1 MLQRSCCPI
10 LLQCSGGAG
19 GVGEEGEAGQ
29 ENEEL
34 SGSYSMSAYQL
45 LRILVTYNTYECRR
59 FSIMNTLLPAF
70 V

>member
-1 MLQRSCCPI
+1 MVNSLFHCG
-10 LLQCSGGAG
+10 LFHGG
-19 GVGEEGEAGQ
+19 EGEAGQ

-59 FSIMNTLLPAF
+59 FSIMNVLQPAF